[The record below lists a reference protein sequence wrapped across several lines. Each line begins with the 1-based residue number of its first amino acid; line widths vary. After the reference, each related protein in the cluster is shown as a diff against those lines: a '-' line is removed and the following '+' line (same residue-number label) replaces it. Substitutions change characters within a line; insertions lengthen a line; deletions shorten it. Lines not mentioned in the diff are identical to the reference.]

1 MYAVGDYVVKVN
13 KGVCKVEDITRLTI
27 PGADRN
33 RLYYLLIPLEDAG
46 AKLYIP
52 VEGNVEQNLRP
63 VITKEQAWELIN
75 RIGEIDAASITDEK
89 QRESS
94 YKEALHSCEP
104 ERVVSVLK
112 SIYQRKQ
119 ERDAQGKKITA
130 VDDRYFKLA
139 EDVLH
144 SELAFAIGRDKQE
157 MREVISAKMNS
168 LNV

>member
-27 PGADRN
+27 PNADRN

-46 AKLYIP
+46 SKLYVP
-52 VEGNVEQNLRP
+52 VEGVEQNIRP
-63 VITKEQAWELIN
+63 VITEEAAWQLID
-75 RIGEIDAASITDEK
+75 RIGEIDAAAITDEK
-89 QRESS
+89 QREAS

-104 ERVVSVLK
+104 ERVISVLK

-168 LNV
+168 LDM